1 MTKRASVP
9 LYVFKKQLN
18 FAYKRKKNAL
28 FAPLEQLKKFESDTL
43 WVHHSIPA

>member
-28 FAPLEQLKKFESDTL
+28 F
-43 WVHHSIPA
+43 I